1 MTIAAWGGSKQGHGR
16 QQNQD
21 AWAMDQARGLFI
33 LCDGM
38 GGHAEGGR
46 AAREV
51 IAAMLEPAEDA
62 DRTRAQNPSLRLK
75 QRVTAAHSDLIAL
88 ASKIGHKGDMGCTLV
103 HLAIRG
109 GVYLLANVG
118 DSRCWLLRDGKLIQV
133 SEDHTVVAGYVRDGI
148 IEAEEAETHPQ
159 RNLLTQAMGMNSV
172 DPDVFE
178 GAVQPGDRFLMTSD
192 GVHGVIK
199 STELEAILAKAPGPR
214 RCGEAILKLVQDR
227 QGDDDATVV
236 LVFVE
241 E

>member
-1 MTIAAWGGSKQGHGR
+1 
-16 QQNQD
+16 
-21 AWAMDQARGLFI
+21 MDHSRGLFV

-62 DRTRAQNPSLRLK
+62 DRTRAQSPAIRLK
-75 QRVTAAHSDLIAL
+75 QRVSVAHGGLVSL
-88 ASKIGHKGDMGCTLV
+88 ATEMGHKGDMGCTLV
-103 HLAIRG
+103 FLAIRD

-118 DSRCWLLRDGKLIQV
+118 DSRCCRLRGGKLMQL
-133 SEDHTVVAGYVRDGI
+133 SEDHTVVAQYVRDGI
-148 IEAEEAETHPQ
+148 IEPQEAETHPQ

-178 GAVQPGDRFLMTSD
+178 GEVMPGDRFLMTSD
-192 GVHGVIK
+192 GVHGVINAA
-199 STELEAILAKAPGPR
+199 ELESIMAKAPGPR

-227 QGDDDATVV
+227 QGDDDATAV
-236 LVFVE
+236 LIFVE